1 MSWDDELPKPK
12 AIITVGENLE
22 RLSVADLDERIQA
35 LEAEIVRVQAERRAK
50 KSLISAAEELFKG

>member
-12 AIITVGENLE
+12 PIITVGENLE